1 MQGNQGFCH
10 KNLAPDSGGITV
22 YKKNRTRQLTLKDFN
37 QPMGLKLNPE
47 NKWVKKAERI
57 PWEEIE
63 DRYATLF
70 PGETGKPAKPL
81 RMTLGSLIIQKTY
94 DLPDRELVE
103 QIQENPYYQYFIG
116 LPGYQMEQPYA
127 PSLLVE
133 FRKRL
138 TAEILG
144 EINDMIIAYNK
155 DDDQGTPSGG
165 SDDNPDAE
173 NNGTLILDATCAP
186 QNISFPQD
194 INLLNE
200 VRENLE
206 GIIDSICYEQNLY
219 KPRMYRENARRDYLT
234 LAQSKKRSVKKIRRA
249 IKKQLQYIRRDR
261 KYIDWLSENGY
272 SPSAKQAER
281 LSILDKV
288 YEQQEYMY
296 KNNVHSVPDRIVSI
310 SQPYIRPIVRGKAK
324 SPVEFGAK
332 LDISVEDGIA
342 RLEKVSFD
350 AYNESE
356 VLEDAVNRFYER
368 NGHYPERVL
377 ADKIYR
383 NRDNLRFCKEHGI
396 RLSGPALGRPGK
408 NRDIDKR
415 TEYTDNIDRIE
426 VERSFSLCK
435 RSYGL
440 GLVRTKLETTTRG
453 AIALSII
460 AMNIDRL
467 VRPSLWRK
475 LVSIFSRFGWYFYNC
490 FICKSNGAAVAVG
503 Y

>member
-1 MQGNQGFCH
+1 
-10 KNLAPDSGGITV
+10 
-22 YKKNRTRQLTLKDFN
+22 
-37 QPMGLKLNPE
+37 
-47 NKWVKKAERI
+47 
-57 PWEEIE
+57 
-63 DRYATLF
+63 
-70 PGETGKPAKPL
+70 
-81 RMTLGSLIIQKTY
+81 
-94 DLPDRELVE
+94 
-103 QIQENPYYQYFIG
+103 
-116 LPGYQMEQPYA
+116 MEQPYA

-155 DDDQGTPSGG
+155 DDDRGTPSGG
-165 SDDNPDAE
+165 NDDNLDAE

-186 QNISFPQD
+186 QNIAFPQD
-194 INLLNE
+194 INLQNE

-219 KPRMYRENARRDYLT
+219 KSRMYRENARRDYLS
-234 LAQSKKRSVKKIRRA
+234 LARSKKRSVKKIRWT

-261 KYIDWLSENGY
+261 EYIDWLSENGY
-272 SPSAKQAER
+272 SPSVKQTER

-296 KNNVHSVPDRIVSI
+296 KNNVHSVPGRIVSI

-324 SPVEFGAK
+324 LPVEFGAK
-332 LDISVEDGIA
+332 LDINVEDGIA

-356 VLEDAVNRFYER
+356 VLEDAVSRFFER
-368 NGHYPERVL
+368 NGHYPKRVL

-383 NRDNLRFCKEHGI
+383 NRDNLRFCKEYGI
-396 RLSGPALGRPGK
+396 RLSGPALGRPRK
-408 NRDIDKR
+408 NRNIDKR
-415 TEYTDNIDRIE
+415 TEYMDNIDRIE

-453 AIALSII
+453 AITLSII

-467 VRPSLWRK
+467 AKPSLWRK
-475 LVSIFSRFGWYFYNC
+475 LVSIFSRFGWYFYNS